1 MRKISIFYA
10 VLVCVINAGIRASA
24 EEVNALPIPQNHEQA
39 LINTFE
45 VMCNLEIPNFDHLA
59 ARATAMRMQP
69 QDVAPMPLPSN
80 LTLRRKA
87 WNGKLTTGQFSL
99 LVDETS
105 GSMGTI
111 TTCAIAST
119 VPDVNAFRAEVMRE
133 LRLATEPQPTLLGG
147 HRAFMFKNFVGEG
160 TGLIVEDLTPSGR
173 SGVMIKLSSF
183 KKPS

>member
-1 MRKISIFYA
+1 MRNSSIFYA
-10 VLVCVINAGIRASA
+10 VLFCITNAAVVAAA
-24 EEVNALPIPQNHEQA
+24 EEIHAVPIPHSHEQA

-45 VMCNLEIPNFDHLA
+45 VMCNLEPPNFEHLA

-69 QDVAPMPLPSN
+69 EDVAPLQLPNN

-87 WNGKLTTGQFSL
+87 WNGKLTTGPFSL
-99 LVDETS
+99 LVDETV

-111 TTCAIAST
+111 TTCAIASS

-133 LRLATEPQPTLLGG
+133 LHLSTEPQPTLLGG
-147 HRAFMFKNFVGEG
+147 HRAFIFKNFQGEG
-160 TGLIVEDLTPSGR
+160 TGLVVEDLTPSGR
-173 SGVMIKLSSF
+173 PWIMIKLVSI